1 MIRLNDI
8 LDKVSGY
15 YPEAD
20 LDLIQRAYVFS
31 AKSHQGQVRKSGEP
45 YLIHPMEVADLIADL
60 HLDEPSICAGLLHD
74 VIEDTLATPE
84 ELKSLFGG
92 EIAFIVEGVTKLSQ
106 MTFQAKEEAQAE
118 NIRKMVVAMSQDIR
132 VLLVKLADRLH
143 NMRTLGHL
151 APEKQRRIAQETM
164 EIYAPLAHRLGIAWI
179 KTELED
185 LSFRYLYPDEYQGL
199 KEKVA
204 QKKREREQY
213 TLEATD
219 DIQRNLK
226 KFGFEKG
233 DVNGRPKHFYSIW
246 RKMTSQGIE
255 FEQIHDVVA
264 FRVIVDSI
272 AECYQV
278 LGIIHQCYTPLP
290 NRFKDYIA
298 LPKPNMYQSL
308 HTTVIGPQ
316 GQRIEIQIRTH
327 EMHRIAEDGIAAHW
341 LYKAKRGVS
350 AGGKDVDKFGW
361 LRQIMEWQKEVDDP
375 RTFYASLKLDL
386 FADEVFVFTPKG
398 DVMGFPQ
405 GATPLD
411 FAFAVH
417 TEVGNHCT
425 GARINGSIVP
435 LKYQLQNGDVVEVM
449 TSPSQKP
456 KKEWLSIV
464 ATSRAK
470 NKIRQFIRA
479 AERERAKTLG
489 REILE
494 RELRRFGLSAQ
505 RLERKNQFDRVLQE
519 LKINH
524 LEELYSALG
533 YGKVSAEDVA
543 RILLPKDEFERL
555 LNHKPEPQPE
565 GRFTRL
571 LAKVTGKPANPTGIR
586 IEGLE
591 DVLVRF
597 ARCCNP
603 LPGDPILGFI
613 SRGKGVTVHALDC
626 EKAFDLDP
634 QRRIEVQWDSGSKDT
649 ELRTV
654 SVKVVT
660 TDKPG
665 ILANLSQC
673 FSAGGVNIAQAN
685 CVTTDEGK
693 GVNTFLVSVRDL
705 AQLTNVLRSLQ
716 KIDGVYSVE
725 RLRG

>member
-8 LDKVSGY
+8 LDKVQTY

-45 YLIHPMEVADLIADL
+45 YLIHPMEVADIIADL
-60 HLDEPSICAGLLHD
+60 HLDVPSICAGLLHD
-74 VIEDTLATPE
+74 VIEDTLATADE
-84 ELKSLFGG
+84 MKSLFGAD
-92 EIAFIVEGVTKLSQ
+92 IAFIVEGVTKLSQ
-106 MTFQAKEEAQAE
+106 MSFQAKEEAQAE
-118 NIRKMVVAMSQDIR
+118 SIRKMVVAMSQDIR

-151 APEKQRRIAQETM
+151 APEKQRRIAKETM
-164 EIYAPLAHRLGIAWI
+164 EIYAPLAHRLGISWI

-185 LSFRYLYPDEYQGL
+185 LSFRYLYPDEYQAL

-204 QKKREREQY
+204 QKKKEREQY
-213 TLEATD
+213 TLDAIE
-219 DIQRNLK
+219 DIRKNLK
-226 KFGFEKG
+226 KYGYDKG

-255 FEQIHDVVA
+255 FEQIHDATA
-264 FRVIVDSI
+264 FRVIVETVG
-272 AECYQV
+272 ECYQV

-298 LPKPNMYQSL
+298 LPKPNLYQSL

-316 GQRIEIQIRTH
+316 SQRIEIQIRTQ
-327 EMHRIAEDGIAAHW
+327 EMHQIAEDGIAAHW
-341 LYKAKRGVS
+341 LYKSRKGNGLSSR
-350 AGGKDVDKFGW
+350 DLDKFGW

-449 TSPSQKP
+449 TSPAQKP

-479 AERERAKTLG
+479 AERERAKILG

-494 RELRRFGLSAQ
+494 RELKRFGLSAQ
-505 RLERKNQFDRVLQE
+505 KLERKNQLDKAVQE
-519 LKINH
+519 LKLNH

-533 YGKVSAEDVA
+533 YGTVSAEEVA
-543 RILLPKDEFERL
+543 KSLLPKEEFERL
-555 LNHKPEPQPE
+555 RVRKEEPQSE
-565 GRFTRL
+565 GRFARL
-571 LAKVTGKPANPTGIR
+571 LSKVTGKPSSSGIR
-586 IEGLE
+586 IEGLD

-613 SRGKGVTVHALDC
+613 SRGRGVTVHSLDC

-634 QRRIEVQWDSGSKDT
+634 QRRIEVEWDSGTKET

-705 AQLTNVLRSLQ
+705 AQLTSVLRSIQ